1 MAEILKIGNG
11 IVTPL
16 TYETMEEAEKGTG
29 KMIEAMKRGELKEGL
44 PLEEWLR
51 QARKYYI

>member
-11 IVTPL
+11 IVAPL

-29 KMIEAMKRGELKEGL
+29 RMVEAMKCGELKEDL
-44 PLEEWLR
+44 TLEEWLR
-51 QARKYYI
+51 QAKKYYI

>member
-1 MAEILKIGNG
+1 MAETVKIGNG
-11 IVTPL
+11 IVAPL

-29 KMIEAMKRGELKEGL
+29 KMIDAMKRGELKEDL
-44 PLEEWLR
+44 PVEEWLR

>member
-16 TYETMEEAEKGTG
+16 TYETIGEAGKGTG
-29 KMIEAMKRGELKEGL
+29 KMIDAMKRGELKEDL

>member
-29 KMIEAMKRGELKEGL
+29 KMIEAMKHGELKEEL

>member
-16 TYETMEEAEKGTG
+16 TYETMEEAEQGTG
-29 KMIEAMKRGELKEGL
+29 RMVEAMKCGELKEEL

>member
-29 KMIEAMKRGELKEGL
+29 KMIDAMKRGELKEEL